1 MNSLGQNRVATAEAV
16 NAVPRSRRRIGIL
29 ALLAVGTMINY
40 LDRTVLG
47 IAAPQL
53 TQELGISA
61 AVMGIV
67 FSAFAWTY
75 ALAQI
80 PGGMFLDRFGNKVT
94 YFLALSFWSLFTL
107 FHGFAVGLKT
117 LLLCRFGLGVSEAP
131 CFPVNSRVVSAW
143 FPQHERA
150 KATAVYTV
158 GEYLGLACFAPLL
171 FWIMDGFGWRTLF
184 ITVGVVGLLFAL
196 VWWRY
201 YREPHEDRRLSQQE
215 RDYITAG
222 GGMTTGAEQRKAFS
236 WPLVRQ
242 LLRKRQIIG
251 ASIGQFAGNTVL
263 VFFLTWFPT
272 YLATERHMPWLK
284 VGFFAILPFLA
295 AAGGVMFGGWVSDK
309 LLKATGSANLGRKLP
324 IIAGLLMASSIISAN
339 WLSSDTAVILV
350 MSFAFFG
357 QGMVGLGW
365 TLISDMAPK
374 GLGGLTGGL
383 FNFCANL
390 AGILTPLVIGF
401 IVAAFGNFFY
411 ALVYIGG
418 AALLGVV
425 AYVFILGDVKRIEL
439 DLPEQEGTHAN

>member
-171 FWIMDGFGWRTLF
+171 FWIMDGFGWRALF

-196 VWWRY
+196 VWWRH

-215 RDYITAG
+215 REYITAG
-222 GGMTTGAEQRKAFS
+222 GGMSSGAEQRKAFS

-324 IIAGLLMASSIISAN
+324 IIAGLLMASCIISAN
-339 WLSSDTAVILV
+339 WLTSDTAVILV

-401 IVAAFGNFFY
+401 IVAAFGSFFY

-425 AYVFILGDVKRIEL
+425 AYLFILGDVKRIEL

>member
-1 MNSLGQNRVATAEAV
+1 MSTYSHE
-16 NAVPRSRRRIGIL
+16 NAVAADAVTAVRRSRRRIGIL

-47 IAAPQL
+47 IAAPEL
-53 TQELGISA
+53 TQELGINA
-61 AVMGIV
+61 AIMGVV

-80 PGGMFLDRFGNKVT
+80 PGGLFLDRFGNKIT
-94 YFLALSFWSLFTL
+94 YFLSLTLWSLFTL
-107 FHGFAVGLKT
+107 FHGLAVGIKT

-143 FPQHERA
+143 FPQQERA

-158 GEYLGLACFAPLL
+158 GEYLGLACFSPLL
-171 FWIMDGFGWRTLF
+171 FWIMGSFGWRALF
-184 ITVGVVGLLFAL
+184 ISVGVVGLMFAIA
-196 VWWRY
+196 WWRL
-201 YREPHEDRRLSQQE
+201 YREPHDDTRLSQQE
-215 RDYITAG
+215 HDYIAAG
-222 GGMTTGAEQRKAFS
+222 GGIHTSKAQNTAFS

-242 LLRKRQIIG
+242 LLSKRQIVG

-272 YLATERHMPWLK
+272 WLATERHMPWLK

-324 IIAGLLMASSIISAN
+324 IIVGLLMASCIISAN
-339 WLSSDTAVILV
+339 WLHSDTAVILV

-365 TLISDMAPK
+365 TLISDMAPR
-374 GLGGLTGGL
+374 GLGGLTAGL

-390 AGILTPLVIGF
+390 AGILTPLIIGF

-411 ALVYIGG
+411 ALIYIGS

-439 DLPEQEGTHAN
+439 TDEQG

>member
-1 MNSLGQNRVATAEAV
+1 MSTYSHDHAVDAEAV
-16 NAVPRSRRRIGIL
+16 TAVRRTRRRIGIL

-47 IAAPQL
+47 IAAPAL
-53 TQELGISA
+53 TQELGINA
-61 AVMGIV
+61 AIMGLV

-80 PGGMFLDRFGNKVT
+80 PGGLFLDRFGNKIT
-94 YFLALSFWSLFTL
+94 YFLSLTLWSLFTL
-107 FHGFAVGLKT
+107 FHGMAVGIKS
-117 LLLCRFGLGVSEAP
+117 LLLCRFGLGISEAP

-143 FPQHERA
+143 FPQQERA

-158 GEYLGLACFAPLL
+158 GEYLGLACFSPLL
-171 FWIMDGFGWRTLF
+171 FWIMGNFGWRALF
-184 ITVGVVGLLFAL
+184 ISVGVVGIVFAIA
-196 VWWRY
+196 WWRL
-201 YREPHEDRRLSQQE
+201 YREPHEDSRLSQQE
-215 RDYITAG
+215 REYIEAG
-222 GGMTTGAEQRKAFS
+222 GGIQSAVVQKTQFS

-242 LLRKRQIIG
+242 LLSKRQIVG

-272 YLATERHMPWLK
+272 WLATERHMPWLK

-324 IIAGLLMASSIISAN
+324 IIVGLLMASCIITAN
-339 WLSSDTAVILV
+339 WLHSDTAVILV

-365 TLISDMAPK
+365 TLVSDMAPN
-374 GLGGLTGGL
+374 GLGGLTAGL

-401 IVAAFGNFFY
+401 IVAASGSFFY
-411 ALVYIGG
+411 ALIYIGG

-439 DLPEQEGTHAN
+439 TEQQD

>member
-1 MNSLGQNRVATAEAV
+1 MNTYGHNRVATAEAV
-16 NAVPRSRRRIGIL
+16 SAVPRSRRRMGIL
-29 ALLAVGTMINY
+29 ALLAAGTMINY

-53 TQELGISA
+53 TQQLGIGA
-61 AVMGIV
+61 AMMGIV

-80 PGGMFLDRFGNKVT
+80 PGGMFLDRFGNRLT

-107 FHGFAVGLKT
+107 LHGFTMGLKT

-143 FPQHERA
+143 FPQQERA
-150 KATAVYTV
+150 RATAVYTV

-184 ITVGVVGLLFAL
+184 ITVGALGLLFAL
-196 VWWRY
+196 VWWRC
-201 YREPHEDRRLSQQE
+201 YREPHEDKRLSDRE
-215 RDYITAG
+215 REYIAAGDGITAG
-222 GGMTTGAEQRKAFS
+222 IEKKTHFS

-242 LLRKRQIIG
+242 LLSKRQIVG

-309 LLKATGSANLGRKLP
+309 ILKATGSANIGRKLP
-324 IIAGLLMASSIISAN
+324 VVVGLLMASCIIAAN
-339 WLSSDTAVILV
+339 WLESDAAVIMV

-374 GLGGLTGGL
+374 GLGGLTAGL

-401 IVAAFGNFFY
+401 IVAAFGSFFY
-411 ALVYIGG
+411 ALAYIGA

-425 AYVFILGDVKRIEL
+425 AYIFILGDVKRIEL
-439 DLPEQEGTHAN
+439 EIPEDEKYAN

>member
-1 MNSLGQNRVATAEAV
+1 MNSYSHNHTTAA
-16 NAVPRSRRRIGIL
+16 AASGARPSRRRIGIL

-53 TQELGISA
+53 TAELGIDA
-61 AVMGIV
+61 AMMGIV

-80 PGGMFLDRFGNKVT
+80 PGGIFLDRFGNKVT
-94 YFLALSFWSLFTL
+94 YFLALTLWSLFTM
-107 FHGFAVGLKT
+107 FHGLAVGLKT

-143 FPQHERA
+143 FPQQERA

-171 FWIMDGFGWRTLF
+171 FWIMGSFGWRALF
-184 ITVGVVGLLFAL
+184 ISVGAAGVMFAL
-196 VWWRY
+196 VWWRC
-201 YREPHEDRRLSQQE
+201 YREPHEDKHLNQLE
-215 RDYITAG
+215 REHIVNG
-222 GGMTTGAEQRKAFS
+222 GGMSTGAEQHTAFS
-236 WPLVRQ
+236 WPLIRQ
-242 LLRKRQIIG
+242 LKAKRQILG

-272 YLATERHMPWLK
+272 YLATERHMPWIK
-284 VGFFAILPFLA
+284 VGFFAIMPFLA

-324 IIAGLLMASSIISAN
+324 IIAGLLMASTIISAN
-339 WLSSDTAVILV
+339 WLTSDLAVILV

-365 TLISDMAPK
+365 TLISDIAPK

-390 AGILTPLVIGF
+390 AGILTPLIIGF
-401 IVAAFGNFFY
+401 IVAASGNFFY
-411 ALVYIGG
+411 ALIYIGG
-418 AALLGVV
+418 AALLGVA

-439 DLPEQEGTHAN
+439 SQ

>member
-1 MNSLGQNRVATAEAV
+1 MNTYSHNRVATAEAV
-16 NAVPRSRRRIGIL
+16 AAVPRSRRRLGIL
-29 ALLAVGTMINY
+29 TLLAAGTMINY

-53 TQELGISA
+53 MQDLGIGA
-61 AVMGIV
+61 ALMGVM

-80 PGGMFLDRFGNKVT
+80 PGGLFLDRFGNKVT

-107 FHGFAVGLKT
+107 LHGFAIGLKT
-117 LLLCRFGLGVSEAP
+117 LLLCRFGLGMSEAP
-131 CFPVNSRVVSAW
+131 CFPVNSRVVSTW

-150 KATAVYTV
+150 RATAVYTV

-184 ITVGVVGLLFAL
+184 ITVGVFGLLFAL
-196 VWWRY
+196 VWWRC
-201 YREPHEDRRLSQQE
+201 YREPHEDKYLSVRE
-215 RDYITAG
+215 RDYIAAG
-222 GGMTTGAEQRKAFS
+222 GGFTTGSEKKTHFS

-251 ASIGQFAGNTVL
+251 VSIGQFAGNTVL

-309 LLKATGSANLGRKLP
+309 ILKATGSANLGRKLP
-324 IIAGLLMASSIISAN
+324 IVVGLLMASCIITAN
-339 WLSSDTAVILV
+339 WLESNTAVILV

-365 TLISDMAPK
+365 TLISDMAPV
-374 GLGGLTGGL
+374 GLGGLTAGL
-383 FNFCANL
+383 FNFCVNL
-390 AGILTPLVIGF
+390 ASILTPLVIGF
-401 IVAAFGNFFY
+401 IVAVSGDFFY

-425 AYVFILGDVKRIEL
+425 AYLFILGDVKRIEL
-439 DLPEQEGTHAN
+439 DIPQGETDAN

>member
-196 VWWRY
+196 VWWRH

-215 RDYITAG
+215 CEYITAG

-324 IIAGLLMASSIISAN
+324 IIAGLLMASCIISAN
-339 WLSSDTAVILV
+339 WLTSDTAVILV

-401 IVAAFGNFFY
+401 IVAAFGSFFY

-425 AYVFILGDVKRIEL
+425 AYLFILGDVKRIEL
-439 DLPEQEGTHAN
+439 DLPEQEDAHAN

>member
-1 MNSLGQNRVATAEAV
+1 MNSYSHNHTTAA
-16 NAVPRSRRRIGIL
+16 AASGARPSRRRIGIL

-53 TQELGISA
+53 TAELGIDA
-61 AVMGIV
+61 AMMGIV

-80 PGGMFLDRFGNKVT
+80 PGGIFLDRFGNKVT
-94 YFLALSFWSLFTL
+94 YFLALTLWSLFTL
-107 FHGFAVGLKT
+107 FHGLAVGLKT

-143 FPQHERA
+143 FPQQERA

-171 FWIMDGFGWRTLF
+171 FWIMGSFGWRALF
-184 ITVGVVGLLFAL
+184 ISVGAAGVMFAL
-196 VWWRY
+196 VWWRC
-201 YREPHEDRRLSQQE
+201 YREPHEDKHLNQLE
-215 RDYITAG
+215 REHIVNG
-222 GGMTTGAEQRKAFS
+222 GGMSTGAEQHTAFS
-236 WPLVRQ
+236 WPLIRQ
-242 LLRKRQIIG
+242 LLAKRQILG

-272 YLATERHMPWLK
+272 YLATERHMPWIK
-284 VGFFAILPFLA
+284 VGFVAIMPFLA

-324 IIAGLLMASSIISAN
+324 IIAGLLMASTIISAN
-339 WLSSDTAVILV
+339 WLTSDLAVILV

-365 TLISDMAPK
+365 TLISDIAPK

-390 AGILTPLVIGF
+390 AGILTPLIIGF
-401 IVAAFGNFFY
+401 IVAASGNFFY
-411 ALVYIGG
+411 ALIYIGG
-418 AALLGVV
+418 AALLGVA

-439 DLPEQEGTHAN
+439 SQ

>member
-196 VWWRY
+196 VWWRH

-215 RDYITAG
+215 REYIIAG
-222 GGMTTGAEQRKAFS
+222 GGMSSGAEQRKAFS

-324 IIAGLLMASSIISAN
+324 IIAGLLMASCIISAN
-339 WLSSDTAVILV
+339 WLTSDTAVILV

-401 IVAAFGNFFY
+401 IVAAFGGFFY

-425 AYVFILGDVKRIEL
+425 AYLFILGDVE
-439 DLPEQEGTHAN
+439 TY

>member
-196 VWWRY
+196 VWWRH

-215 RDYITAG
+215 REYITAG

-439 DLPEQEGTHAN
+439 DLPVQEGTHAN

>member
-1 MNSLGQNRVATAEAV
+1 MNSYSHNHTTAA
-16 NAVPRSRRRIGIL
+16 AASGARPSRRRIGIL

-53 TQELGISA
+53 TAELGIDA
-61 AVMGIV
+61 AMMGIV

-80 PGGMFLDRFGNKVT
+80 PGGIFLDRFGNKVT
-94 YFLALSFWSLFTL
+94 YFLALTLWSLFTM
-107 FHGFAVGLKT
+107 FHGLAVGLKT

-143 FPQHERA
+143 FPQQERA

-171 FWIMDGFGWRTLF
+171 FWIMGSFGWRALF
-184 ITVGVVGLLFAL
+184 ISVGAAGVMFEL
-196 VWWRY
+196 VWWRC
-201 YREPHEDRRLSQQE
+201 YREPHEDKHLNQLE
-215 RDYITAG
+215 REHIVNG
-222 GGMTTGAEQRKAFS
+222 GGMSTGAEQHTAFS
-236 WPLVRQ
+236 WPLIRQ
-242 LLRKRQIIG
+242 LLAKRQILG

-272 YLATERHMPWLK
+272 YLATERHMPWIK
-284 VGFFAILPFLA
+284 VGFFAIMPFLA

-324 IIAGLLMASSIISAN
+324 IIAGLLMASTIISAN
-339 WLSSDTAVILV
+339 WLTSDLAVILV

-365 TLISDMAPK
+365 TLISDIAPK

-390 AGILTPLVIGF
+390 AGILTPLIIGF
-401 IVAAFGNFFY
+401 IVAASGNFFY
-411 ALVYIGG
+411 ALIYIGG
-418 AALLGVV
+418 AALLGVA

-439 DLPEQEGTHAN
+439 SQ

>member
-1 MNSLGQNRVATAEAV
+1 MNTYSHNRVATAEAV
-16 NAVPRSRRRIGIL
+16 AAVPRSRRRLGIL
-29 ALLAVGTMINY
+29 TLLAAGTMINY

-53 TQELGISA
+53 MQDLGIGA
-61 AVMGIV
+61 ALMGVM

-107 FHGFAVGLKT
+107 LHGFAIGLKT
-117 LLLCRFGLGVSEAP
+117 LLLCRFGLGMSEAP
-131 CFPVNSRVVSAW
+131 CFPVNSRVVSTW

-150 KATAVYTV
+150 RATAVYTV

-184 ITVGVVGLLFAL
+184 ITVGVFGLLFAL
-196 VWWRY
+196 VWWRC
-201 YREPHEDRRLSQQE
+201 YREPHEDKRLSTQE
-215 RDYITAG
+215 RDYIAAG
-222 GGMTTGAEQRKAFS
+222 GGFTTGSEKKTHFS

-251 ASIGQFAGNTVL
+251 VSIGQFAGNTVL

-309 LLKATGSANLGRKLP
+309 ILKATGSANLGRKLP
-324 IIAGLLMASSIISAN
+324 IVVGLLMASCIITAN
-339 WLSSDTAVILV
+339 WLESNTAVILV

-365 TLISDMAPK
+365 TLISDMAPV
-374 GLGGLTGGL
+374 GLGGLTAGL
-383 FNFCANL
+383 FNFCVNL
-390 AGILTPLVIGF
+390 ASILTPLVIGF
-401 IVAAFGNFFY
+401 IVAVSGNFFY

-425 AYVFILGDVKRIEL
+425 AYLFILGDVKRIEL
-439 DLPEQEGTHAN
+439 DIAQGETDAN